1 MKRLRPGF
9 LVGMLRS
16 GEYASGEQQGK
27 SDCGHTVHAN
37 GSIARWPGEHEN
49 VEQSH
54 EFLGP
59 EQSGNSEH
67 QCGLG
72 KNKHVQILHSQ
83 KVHSGGAILEI
94 RTNPAW
100 GSHYEGN
107 CRERQRC
114 RPVPVI
120 DFRPKSSYIT
130 KFE

>member
-1 MKRLRPGF
+1 MARTDLSLLFSHYRISNIWADHERSIVKMKRLRLGF
-9 LVGMLRS
+9 LVGMLCS

-27 SDCGHTVHAN
+27 SNGGHTVHAN

-59 EQSGNSEH
+59 EQSGNSED

-94 RTNPAW
+94 RT
-100 GSHYEGN
+100 
-107 CRERQRC
+107 
-114 RPVPVI
+114 
-120 DFRPKSSYIT
+120 
-130 KFE
+130 